1 MEAAGGTGGGVVR
14 DLAVGLCVQTGFGI
28 VARRWGQKGGGNSR
42 MLPLADGDVEG
53 DTGHVLL
60 ERLIKLSTL
69 VILQRSREDGGEQE
83 SMGRVHELNALKCNH
98 VWTAMSEW
106 RVTATGARGSASSL
120 RARPSA
126 RLPVSCGGARRQ
138 AFCAVSMCR

>member
-42 MLPLADGDVEG
+42 MLPLADGAVEG

-83 SMGRVHELNALKCNH
+83 T
-98 VWTAMSEW
+98 W
-106 RVTATGARGSASSL
+106 GA
-120 RARPSA
+120 
-126 RLPVSCGGARRQ
+126 C
-138 AFCAVSMCR
+138 MN